1 MGEDGHWRLSPA
13 YDMGYPHN
21 PNGGWT
27 AMHQMSIAGNFE
39 NITKSDLLTFAKAN
53 NIKDANEV
61 IEKVVEET
69 AKWPAI
75 ARECDVPSEMID
87 GIYPNIYTYYFL
99 ISHLSRNLSEPL
111 CLQGFS
117 RSLMP
122 LKPFAHGRFQRFL
135 EGWRDFYA
143 KSQKK

>member
-53 NIKDANEV
+53 NIKDANE
-61 IEKVVEET
+61 
-69 AKWPAI
+69 
-75 ARECDVPSEMID
+75 RES
-87 GIYPNIYTYYFL
+87 GR
-99 ISHLSRNLSEPL
+99 RNSKMA
-111 CLQGFS
+111 CYCK
-117 RSLMP
+117 RM
-122 LKPFAHGRFQRFL
+122 
-135 EGWRDFYA
+135 
-143 KSQKK
+143 

>member
-39 NITKSDLLTFAKAN
+39 KITKSDLLTFAKAN

-69 AKWPAI
+69 AKWHAI

-87 GIYPNIYTYYFL
+87 GIYPNIYILLFN
-99 ISHLSRNLSEPL
+99 ISSLKKSLRASVFTGVLEISYASQAL
-111 CLQGFS
+111 CIRAFPKIS
-117 RSLMP
+117 
-122 LKPFAHGRFQRFL
+122 
-135 EGWRDFYA
+135 
-143 KSQKK
+143 